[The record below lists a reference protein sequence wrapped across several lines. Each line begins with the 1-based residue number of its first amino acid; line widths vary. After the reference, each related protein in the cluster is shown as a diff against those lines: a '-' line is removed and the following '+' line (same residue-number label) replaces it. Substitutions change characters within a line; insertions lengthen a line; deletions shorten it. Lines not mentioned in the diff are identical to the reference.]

1 MSAMKHHLRQQRP
14 FPGTPGAF
22 VRAIAAFAV
31 AVVAHADPAP
41 DAQRVG
47 ALFAANCAQCHVRPE
62 TKAPQVGVAAEWAQ
76 RVKQGEAA
84 LMRHVVE
91 GVGGMPPLGYC
102 SACTEDELRALT
114 RMLAGVK
121 ELPP

>member
-1 MSAMKHHLRQQRP
+1 MAAMKHHHRQQRR
-14 FPGTPGAF
+14 FPGTPGVFACG
-22 VRAIAAFAV
+22 IAVLAV
-31 AVVAHADPAP
+31 AVAAHADPDP
-41 DAQRVG
+41 DPQRVS

-76 RVKQGEAA
+76 RVKQGEAV

-91 GVGGMPPLGYC
+91 GLGAMPPLGYC

-114 RMLAGVK
+114 RMLVGV
-121 ELPP
+121 EALPP

>member
-1 MSAMKHHLRQQRP
+1 MTAMKHHLRQQRP

-22 VRAIAAFAV
+22 ARALALAALAV
-31 AVVAHADPAP
+31 AVGAHADPDP
-41 DAQRVG
+41 QRVS
-47 ALFAANCAQCHVRPE
+47 ALFAANCVQCHVRPD

-114 RMLAGVK
+114 RMLAGVQA
-121 ELPP
+121 LPP

>member
-1 MSAMKHHLRQQRP
+1 MTAMKHHLRQQRR

-22 VRAIAAFAV
+22 ARAIAAFAV
-31 AVVAHADPAP
+31 AVAAHADSDPE
-41 DAQRVG
+41 RLS

-62 TKAPQVGVAAEWAQ
+62 TKAPQMGVAADWAQ

-91 GVGGMPPLGYC
+91 GLAAMPPLGYC

-114 RMLAGVK
+114 RMLAGVQA
-121 ELPP
+121 LPP

>member
-1 MSAMKHHLRQQRP
+1 
-14 FPGTPGAF
+14 
-22 VRAIAAFAV
+22 
-31 AVVAHADPAP
+31 
-41 DAQRVG
+41 
-47 ALFAANCAQCHVRPE
+47 
-62 TKAPQVGVAAEWAQ
+62 
-76 RVKQGEAA
+76 
-84 LMRHVVE
+84 MRHVVE

>member
-1 MSAMKHHLRQQRP
+1 MTAMKHPLRQQRR
-14 FPGTPGAF
+14 FPSTPGAF
-22 VRAIAAFAV
+22 ACAIAAFAV

-62 TKAPQVGVAAEWAQ
+62 TKAPQLGVAAEWTQ
-76 RVKQGEAA
+76 RLNQGETV

>member
-1 MSAMKHHLRQQRP
+1 M
-14 FPGTPGAF
+14 
-22 VRAIAAFAV
+22 
-31 AVVAHADPAP
+31 
-41 DAQRVG
+41 
-47 ALFAANCAQCHVRPE
+47 RPE
-62 TKAPQVGVAAEWAQ
+62 TKAPQLGVAAEWAQ

-102 SACTEDELRALT
+102 SARTEDELRALT